1 MLNKNFIMNLLKDN
15 EYAKI
20 ADYFSSEYKEILENF
35 LLKNNIKISDDDSM
49 IDIIYKVEIN
59 FPKYSGLMMLLSRTL
74 YDEDI
79 TAGDRIEKL
88 IDNYNLIKEQLT

>member
-1 MLNKNFIMNLLKDN
+1 MLNKNFIMDLLKDN

-35 LLKNNIKISDDDSM
+35 LLKNNIQVSDDDSM

-74 YDEDI
+74 YDEDV
-79 TAGDRIEKL
+79 TPGDRIEKL
-88 IDNYNLIKEQLT
+88 IDNYNLVKEQLT